1 MLGVAMNGIEHEG
14 VVGVG
19 SGLGVSD
26 LVRVLLAETALCCG
40 FRACMLLPIALLLK
54 FTL

>member
-26 LVRVLLAETALCCG
+26 LAKVLLAEAVSSVLACC
-40 FRACMLLPIALLLK
+40 CS
-54 FTL
+54 